1 MRYEGMVYRPP
12 SEAYSLIFQ
21 VTVGC
26 SHNKCTFCTMFKD
39 KQFHIRQPEA
49 IRRDM
54 LEMRQYYAKVGRI
67 FLADGDALCLK
78 NEKLLKIMDDIRE
91 IYPECERVGIYGSA
105 MDVLRKTPAEL
116 EALRDAGVGI
126 IYIGAE
132 SGNPEVLR
140 RIHKNGTR
148 EEIIEAVQRIE
159 ASGIRSSVTFIS
171 GLGGRELQ
179 KEHALDCASMLNEMQ
194 PYYASFLT
202 LIVEPPAPMYQDLI
216 EGKIELLKPIEVL
229 DEMELFLTNTDL
241 KKPCVFRSNHA
252 SNYLALA
259 GDLPADKERMLAEVR
274 RAKQNPRMLRD
285 ESWRGI

>member
-1 MRYEGMVYRPP
+1 MQYEGIVYRPP

-21 VTVGC
+21 VTIGC
-26 SHNKCTFCTMFKD
+26 SHNKCTFCTMFKN
-39 KQFHIRQPEA
+39 KQFHVRRPEDVHA
-49 IRRDM
+49 DM
-54 LEMRQYYAKVGRI
+54 LEVRKYYSRVGRI
-67 FLADGDALCLK
+67 FLADGDALCLS
-78 NEKLLKIMDDIRE
+78 NQRLMQIMDWIRE

-105 MDVLRKTPAEL
+105 MDVLRKTPEEL
-116 EALRDAGVGI
+116 EQLRDAGIGI

-140 RIHKNGTR
+140 RVKKNGTR
-148 EEIIEAVQRIE
+148 EQIIEAVQKIE
-159 ASGIRSSVTFIS
+159 ACGICSSVTFIS

-179 KEHALDCASMLNEMQ
+179 KEHALDCASMLNEMN
-194 PYYASFLT
+194 PTYASFLT
-202 LIVEPPAPMYQDLI
+202 LIIEPPAPMYTDLQ

-259 GDLPADKERMLAEVR
+259 GDLPTDKERMIEEVR
-274 RAKQNPRMLRD
+274 RAKQNPRMLRS
-285 ESWRGI
+285 ETWRSI